1 VLGRIT
7 RGRHTDNLGGRHSI
21 QTNQQSTSINPSP
34 IFMSDALPATTL
46 PIYPGL
52 GQAQE
57 YAGLHTS
64 VTWSTYKGMPKLKP
78 SHTRNWR
85 TSSRNTASL
94 TAEHIYRHAND
105 QQLHYDH
112 HDITTLDP
120 RLTYLSWSHS
130 RRGWVFQGQPSEIF
144 RGFLQTTKHSRH
156 LTNSIE
162 GNSRH

>member
-1 VLGRIT
+1 MLGRIT

-112 HDITTLDP
+112 HYITTLGP

-130 RRGWVFQGQPSEIF
+130 RRGWLSQGQPLEIF

-156 LTNSIE
+156 PTNSIE